1 KIRRRVNPL
10 DHRIH
15 ERRVVGRVYP
25 TGIAD
30 GVVEVRLLNIELEMP
45 RLLPRARLVQPR
57 ARVKHHVHWTVARA
71 ATLGG
76 PRGTGGAICD
86 GCAGRWN
93 RGGARGG
100 GGAPPRP
107 FKRVFCG
114 GGVPS
119 PPAPRDE

>member
-1 KIRRRVNPL
+1 
-10 DHRIH
+10 IH

-57 ARVKHHVHWTVARA
+57 PRVKHHVHWVVARA

-76 PRGTGGAICD
+76 LRGTGG
-86 GCAGRWN
+86 GGSG
-93 RGGARGG
+93 GGARRGDRRGDLRWLRRQMNRWLGG
-100 GGAPPRP
+100 RVAEPPR
-107 FKRVFCG
+107 
-114 GGVPS
+114 
-119 PPAPRDE
+119 APCKDS